1 MPRLLRNLLIA
12 LREFVVT
19 AGPVAAVAVGL
30 VVFAFWAMKPMPP
43 RSFTLATGPEQSAFD
58 AFGDA
63 YKRAVERRR
72 GRITTTLVRTE
83 GPRENLSALQRPDG
97 PDFGFVRGGTITV
110 REAEESEL
118 VSVGSL
124 FLEPVWIFYR
134 SAAFAG
140 NGDSDGEPAR
150 VADFVGR
157 RVTIGTEG
165 SGVPDLF
172 TRLLEANRVD
182 PASMKVDKLADTPAV
197 VELIEGR
204 SDAAVLVSAPESP
217 LVQMLLQTP
226 GIGLVDFAQADAYER
241 RFGFLTRVT
250 LPRGVVDLG
259 KDVPARDY
267 RLIATT
273 STLVA
278 RRSTHPALVQL
289 MVQTAAEV
297 HGGQGWFRRA
307 GEFPSPDYTDVP
319 VADEARRFYRD
330 GVPFLQRY
338 LPFWVANLIERMW
351 LVLAAIVAV
360 LIPLSR
366 LVPPIYQF
374 RIRSR
379 IFRWYGQLRDLEDR
393 IGHDPA
399 DDLRDALDRL
409 DARVGRIQV
418 PLSYADELYALR
430 SHIRLVRARAG
441 ADAALRAGSAGP
453 RQAE

>member
-1 MPRLLRNLLIA
+1 MPMPRFLHNLLIA
-12 LREFVVT
+12 LRELVVT
-19 AGPVAAVAVGL
+19 AGPVAMVAVGL
-30 VVFAFWAMKPMPP
+30 IAFAFWAMKPMPP
-43 RSFTLATGPEQSAFD
+43 RAFSLATGPEQSAFE
-58 AFGDA
+58 AFGDE
-63 YKRAVERRR
+63 YKRIVERRR
-72 GRITTTLVRTE
+72 GRIAMTLVRTE
-83 GPRENLSALQRPDG
+83 GPRQNLAELERDDG
-97 PDFGFVRGGTITV
+97 PDFGFVRGGTITAEQA
-110 REAEESEL
+110 EARDL

-134 SAAFAG
+134 RAAFAG
-140 NGDSDGEPAR
+140 NADSDGEPGR
-150 VADFVGR
+150 IADFAGR
-157 RVTIGTEG
+157 RITVGNEG

-172 TRLLEANRVD
+172 ARLLEANRIE
-182 PASMKVDKLADTPAV
+182 PATMRIDKLADTPAV
-197 VELIEGR
+197 VELLDGR

-259 KDVPARDY
+259 RDVPARDY

-278 RRSTHPALVQL
+278 HRSTHPALVQL

-307 GEFPSPDYTDVP
+307 GEFPSPDYSDVP
-319 VADEARRFYRD
+319 VAEEARRFYRT

-338 LPFWVANLIERMW
+338 LPFWLANLIERMW

-360 LIPLSR
+360 VIPLSR

-393 IGHDPA
+393 IGREPA
-399 DDLRDALDRL
+399 DELREALDRL

-430 SHIRLVRARAG
+430 SHIRLVRARVLATAG
-441 ADAALRAGSAGP
+441 G
-453 RQAE
+453 